1 MKKIICL
8 SVISLAL
15 SLSACGQKEVA
26 DVIVYGDSIY
36 TSNAKGD
43 FAEAFAVKDGK
54 YIAVGKKDDVNKYK
68 GDKTKTYE
76 SKFVMSGGIESHG
89 HWILNEAFKLGL
101 FIEPFKADG
110 KTAKDFNDIIND
122 IKDYRAKNPTI
133 TGIYGYGFN
142 VAYNIVGFD
151 LEVLDREFPDIPVF
165 ISESSLHGAIA
176 NTKCF
181 KMAGVYDEDKDG
193 ILIDRD
199 DSNHPIGICRDEG
212 CTYVRNRVFGAL
224 LPQEQYQQAIKNAA
238 KSLNS
243 YGYVIHYDT
252 WSNFDGTDE
261 MYKAINAV
269 DKAGEL
275 DILYSSAYCI
285 ESFEKDKVDEMIAKA
300 KELKESYTSDHYKP
314 NMIKL
319 FADGVV
325 EVGTGYISGHYNTGE
340 NDHGTQI
347 WENEIMASIV
357 NKANSN
363 GLPVHVHT
371 MGDAA
376 AKEAVDAFID
386 SYNHNGYT
394 RNSIGHVALI
404 NNAELR
410 KIKQYGFAVTS
421 GANWA
426 SQISDAELEATKA
439 YLDEDVVRKMY
450 PYGEY
455 LDYGIKAAL
464 HTDNPCSPGILDI
477 FGYIQV
483 MLNGWDHSKPMDET
497 MFPRRTDSFITVKD
511 AIDMFTINGAWMN
524 NLEKERGSIEIG
536 KYADFIFADKDP
548 FAQSTDDVWKVN
560 LTKTFFEGKQVYDAN

>member
-1 MKKIICL
+1 MKKTLCL
-8 SVISLAL
+8 TILPLVLTL
-15 SLSACGQKEVA
+15 TACGKKEVA

-43 FAEAFAVKDGK
+43 FVEAFAVKDGK
-54 YIAVGKKDDVNKYK
+54 YIAVGKIEDVNKFK
-68 GDKTKTYE
+68 GDNTKIYN

-110 KTAKDFNDIIND
+110 KTAKDFNDIINE
-122 IKDYRAKNPTI
+122 IKDYRAKNPTVS
-133 TGIYGYGFN
+133 GIYGYGFD
-142 VAYNIVGFD
+142 VAYNMVGFD

-181 KMAGVYDEDKDG
+181 KLAEVYDEDKDG

-212 CTYVRNRVFGAL
+212 CTYVRNKIFGAL

-252 WSNFDGTDE
+252 WSNFDGTEE

-275 DILYSSAYCI
+275 NMLYSSAYCI
-285 ESFEKDKVDEMIAKA
+285 ESFEKNKIDEMIAKTV
-300 KELKESYTSDHYKP
+300 ELKNEYTSKHYKP
-314 NMIKL
+314 NMLKL
-319 FADGVV
+319 FADGIV
-325 EVGTGYISGHYNTGE
+325 EAGTGYISGHYNTGE
-340 NDHGTQI
+340 SDHGTQI
-347 WENEIMASIV
+347 WDNATMTSIV
-357 NKANSN
+357 NKANKNNIS
-363 GLPVHVHT
+363 VHVHT

-376 AKEAVDAFID
+376 VKEAVDAFVD
-386 SYNHNGYT
+386 SYNNNGYF

-404 NNAELR
+404 NDAELSR
-410 KIKQYGFAVTS
+410 IKQYNIAVTS

-426 SQISDAELEATKA
+426 SQISDAELEEDKA
-439 YLDEDVVRKMY
+439 FLDEDVVRKMY
-450 PYGEY
+450 PYKEY
-455 LDYGIKAAL
+455 VDYGIKAAL
-464 HTDNPCSPGILDI
+464 HTDNPCSPGNLDI

-483 MLNGWDHSKPMDET
+483 MVNGWDHSKPIDET
-497 MFPRRTDSFITVKD
+497 MFTRRNVFVSVKD

-524 NLEKERGSIEIG
+524 NLENERGSIEVG
-536 KYADFIFADKDP
+536 KYADFIFADKNP
-548 FAQSTDDVWKVN
+548 FTQGNDDVWKVN
-560 LTKTFFEGKQVYDAN
+560 LTKTFFEGKEVYSK